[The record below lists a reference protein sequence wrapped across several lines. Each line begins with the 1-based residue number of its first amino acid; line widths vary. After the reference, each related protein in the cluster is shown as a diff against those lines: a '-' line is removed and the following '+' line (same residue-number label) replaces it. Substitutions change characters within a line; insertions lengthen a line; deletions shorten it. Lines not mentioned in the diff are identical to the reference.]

1 MYTGRKSLTTHSLI
15 MGINLKA
22 AAKTGQ
28 QSNGFMVFILV
39 SGLLILGAVAAE
51 PTRGKSLFIGALG
64 SGALI
69 AGHSLKKGS

>member
-1 MYTGRKSLTTHSLI
+1 

-22 AAKTGQ
+22 AAKTGK

-39 SGLLILGAVAAE
+39 SGLLFIGVIAAE

-69 AGHSLKKGS
+69 AGHSLKKDS

>member
-1 MYTGRKSLTTHSLI
+1 